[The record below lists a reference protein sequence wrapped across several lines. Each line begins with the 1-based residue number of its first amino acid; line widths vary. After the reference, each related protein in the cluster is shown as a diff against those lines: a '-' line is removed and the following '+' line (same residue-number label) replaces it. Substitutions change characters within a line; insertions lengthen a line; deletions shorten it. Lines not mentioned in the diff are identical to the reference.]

1 MGILMKSSFQRK
13 LELLYNSQKRVIH
26 LEFASS

>member
-13 LELLYNSQKRVIH
+13 LELLYNSQKRVIR